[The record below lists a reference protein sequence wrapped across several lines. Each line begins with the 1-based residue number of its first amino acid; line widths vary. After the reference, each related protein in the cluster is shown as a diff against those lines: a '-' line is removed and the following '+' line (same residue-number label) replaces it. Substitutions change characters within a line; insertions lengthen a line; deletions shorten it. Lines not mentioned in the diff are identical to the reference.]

1 MVSQLA
7 IEKLNANKILLQGSA
22 MTYMLHNSAVSTTE
36 AASLA
41 FSLIENNAVGIIAA
55 EQTSISAVVAS
66 IAQAWNVMYLS
77 FKSIDERRLNRK
89 TLPLVG
95 TVSIRKSSYWGLSD

>member
-1 MVSQLA
+1 MS
-7 IEKLNANKILLQGSA
+7 
-22 MTYMLHNSAVSTTE
+22 YMLHNSAVSTTE

-41 FSLIENNAVGIIAA
+41 VSLIENNAVGIIAA

-95 TVSIRKSSYWGLSD
+95 TVSIRKSSDWGLSE

>member
-1 MVSQLA
+1 
-7 IEKLNANKILLQGSA
+7 
-22 MTYMLHNSAVSTTE
+22 MTYMLHNSDVSTTE

-41 FSLIENNAVGIIAA
+41 VSLIENNAVGIIAA
-55 EQTSISAVVAS
+55 EKTSISAVVAS

-77 FKSIDERRLNRK
+77 FKSIDERRLNHK

-95 TVSIRKSSYWGLSD
+95 TVSIRKSSDWGLSE

>member
-1 MVSQLA
+1 MVLQLA
-7 IEKLNANKILLQGSA
+7 IEKLNTDKTLLQGSA

-55 EQTSISAVVAS
+55 EKTSISAVVAS

-95 TVSIRKSSYWGLSD
+95 TVSIGKSFYWRLSE

>member
-1 MVSQLA
+1 MS
-7 IEKLNANKILLQGSA
+7 
-22 MTYMLHNSAVSTTE
+22 YMLHNSAVSTTE

-95 TVSIRKSSYWGLSD
+95 TVSIRKSSDWGLSE